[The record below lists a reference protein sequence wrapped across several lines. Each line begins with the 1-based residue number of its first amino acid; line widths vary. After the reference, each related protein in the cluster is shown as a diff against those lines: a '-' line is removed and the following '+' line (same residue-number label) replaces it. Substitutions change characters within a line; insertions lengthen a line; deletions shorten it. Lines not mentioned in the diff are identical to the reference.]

1 MFSCFVLVDE
11 FLLPE
16 AVGLLFFVACSKVMV
31 RFVTVQTG
39 QPLRR
44 RKVLQ
49 VRVDNRGYPPSQ
61 CLFGCIVRFFFFFL
75 FLRGFVLCIAGC
87 DPEEGV
93 EFDVTL
99 VVYDSVLDCD
109 FWMSC

>member
-39 QPLRR
+39 QL
-44 RKVLQ
+44 L
-49 VRVDNRGYPPSQ
+49 
-61 CLFGCIVRFFFFFL
+61 
-75 FLRGFVLCIAGC
+75 
-87 DPEEGV
+87 
-93 EFDVTL
+93 
-99 VVYDSVLDCD
+99 
-109 FWMSC
+109 